1 MKGHP
6 VWYEQQGLWVAQ
18 VVHAHQTSRR
28 LSWPRGFGALNSSP
42 HSWIFTSGSVGS
54 SPRCYLFTSATGRI
68 GVHTA
73 PKYGKKPI
81 RYLTLHFRDRL
92 GTTSLRHRS
101 LTVTTVLMC
110 EQKPYL
116 VWFSWRHKRY
126 PVRVVDIPLA
136 VQWRRI
142 NVHKRLDVRAELLF
156 WLLNPLRPPLP
167 SPSWLL
173 NPLSP
178 NVTNI
183 NFLLTISIHRQEIRL
198 WELTKWSPKR
208 KYLDLLSNSLNLFF
222 KERPLW
228 RIRMW
233 ILGLKG
239 LKSLSWKQM
248 LEVFLSNLNSQVVLS
263 EQSKLLSTQSSKGM
277 WNVFSPF

>member
-1 MKGHP
+1 M
-6 VWYEQQGLWVAQ
+6 W
-18 VVHAHQTSRR
+18 
-28 LSWPRGFGALNSSP
+28 
-42 HSWIFTSGSVGS
+42 HSTFETSG
-54 SPRCYLFTSATGRI
+54 
-68 GVHTA
+68 TA
-73 PKYGKKPI
+73 
-81 RYLTLHFRDRL
+81 
-92 GTTSLRHRS
+92 SLRHRS
-101 LTVTTVLMC
+101 VTTTAVLVC

-116 VWFSWRHKRY
+116 VWFSWRRKRY
-126 PVRVVDIPLA
+126 PVRVVDISLA

-142 NVHKRLDVRAELLF
+142 NVYKRLDARAELLF

-178 NVTNI
+178 NSDQHQFSPND
-183 NFLLTISIHRQEIRL
+183 IHTL
-198 WELTKWSPKR
+198 S
-208 KYLDLLSNSLNLFF
+208 YLDLLSNSLNLFF

-263 EQSKLLSTQSSKGM
+263 EQSTLLSTQSSKGM
-277 WNVFSPF
+277 WNVFSLLWILLVTGN